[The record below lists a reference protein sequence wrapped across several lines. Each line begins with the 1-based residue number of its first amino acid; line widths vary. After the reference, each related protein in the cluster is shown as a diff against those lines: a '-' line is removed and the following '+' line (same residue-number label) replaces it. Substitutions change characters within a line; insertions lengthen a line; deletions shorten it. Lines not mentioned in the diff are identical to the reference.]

1 MTLRRFGEWA
11 AASAVVIVGWVFFH
25 IWHLSGVGVF
35 LVVVAGWFLLR
46 GYRFVPAH
54 DLDAEFAELLGKV

>member
-1 MTLRRFGEWA
+1 MSLRRFFEWCA
-11 AASAVVIVGWVFFH
+11 AVLVVTAGWVLFFS
-25 IWHLSGVGVF
+25 WHLSGVGVF

-54 DLDAEFAELLGKV
+54 DLDVEFRELLGKV